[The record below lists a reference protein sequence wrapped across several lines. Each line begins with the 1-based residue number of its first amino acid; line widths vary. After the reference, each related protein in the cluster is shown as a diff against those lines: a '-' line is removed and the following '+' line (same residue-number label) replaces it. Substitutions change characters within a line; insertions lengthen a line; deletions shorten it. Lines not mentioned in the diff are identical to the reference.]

1 MSNPL
6 NVLIVED
13 SESDAAMVVRQLRK
27 SGYDVHDDRVETASE
42 MRAALEKQAWDV
54 VIADYRLPQF
64 DAPAALALLQ
74 GSGLDIPFIVVSGTV
89 GEDTAVATMK
99 AGAHDYLMKDRL
111 ARLPPAVE
119 REIREAQTR
128 RERKRAKEALG
139 RRAAQLALINE
150 VGSQIAAVL
159 ELEGVL
165 DRAAHLLQE
174 SFSYHHVAL
183 FTLDRE
189 QGVLVMRATAGDFA
203 HLFPP
208 DHRLKLGQGVVG
220 WVGQHGQ
227 TLLVNDVDA
236 EPRYL
241 NLYPG
246 VIATR
251 SELSVPIRVGGEVVG
266 VLDIQSPQ
274 TNAFDENDVKVK
286 ETLADQIAVAI
297 ENARLYEA
305 VQREL
310 AERGRA
316 EEALRRRNRELTLL
330 NHIIAASATSA
341 EPEAILEV
349 ACRELAQAFDVPHAT
364 ACTLNQEKTTAVVVA
379 EYASAVLRQS
389 SGQGSGQRRAEGWW
403 PSALNTTIPVG
414 DDPTLQYLLT
424 RKTPLVVTG
433 TQSDRGLAPLHEAM
447 NERGIASLLGLPLVI
462 KGEVVGSLY
471 LNDSEP
477 YPFSAEEVNL
487 AWSVADQVSGTLARS
502 QVDRERQRLEEQ
514 YHHAQKMEAVGQLT
528 AGIAHDFNNL
538 LTAIN
543 GFAELMQFELSPDD
557 PLQKSLSKILN
568 SGQHAADLIRQL
580 LAFSRKQIMEPQ
592 VLDLNGV
599 AADIDKMLRRI
610 IGEHIELKTSLA
622 PGLWPVEVDPTQVGQ
637 VIVNLAVNAQDAMPK
652 GGSLTIETANVVLDE
667 DYVADHLGV
676 EPGEYVLLSV
686 SDTGIGM
693 SQEVKAHIFE
703 PFFTT
708 KERGRGTGLGLST
721 AYGIVKQSGGH
732 IWVHSEEEVGTTFKI
747 YLPRAEGTAQPL
759 IRPEM
764 REPMPGGEETILLV
778 EDDAGVRDL
787 ARHVLQSQG
796 YTLLEA
802 ENGQEAL
809 HLVAR
814 HPGVVHLLLTDVVM
828 PGMSGRDLAEQL
840 AQAHPNLKTLFMS
853 GYADDM
859 VAHHGVLNPGT
870 PFLQKPFSLMALAR
884 KVRAVLDS

>member
-6 NVLIVED
+6 HVLIVED
-13 SESDAAMVVRQLRK
+13 SASDAAMVVRQLRK
-27 SGYDVHDDRVETASE
+27 AGYDVHDERVETADQ
-42 MRAALEKQAWDV
+42 MRAALDKQTWDV

-74 GSGLDIPFIVVSGTV
+74 GTGLDIPFIVVSGTV

-128 RERKRAKEALG
+128 RERKRAEEALG

-165 DRAAHLLQE
+165 DRAAHLVQE
-174 SFSYHHVAL
+174 GFGYHHVAL

-203 HLFPP
+203 HLFPS

-220 WVGQHGQ
+220 WAGQHGK
-227 TLLVNDVDA
+227 TLLANDVDA
-236 EPRYL
+236 EPRYV

-274 TNAFDENDVKVK
+274 ANAFDENDVMVK

-310 AERGRA
+310 AERRRV
-316 EEALRRRNRELTLL
+316 EEEIRRRNRELTLL
-330 NHIIAASATSA
+330 NHVIAASATSA

-364 ACTLNQEKTTAVVVA
+364 ACILNQEKTAAVVVA
-379 EYASAVLRQS
+379 EYSSA
-389 SGQGSGQRRAEGWW
+389 GPGQRRAEGW
-403 PSALNTTIPVG
+403 PSALNTTIFVG
-414 DDPTLQYLLT
+414 DNPTLQHLLT

-433 TQSDRGLAPLHEAM
+433 TQSDRDLASLHEAM
-447 NERGIASLLGLPLVI
+447 NERGVAPLLGLPLVI
-462 KGEVVGSLY
+462 KGEVVGSLN
-471 LNDSEP
+471 LDDSEP
-477 YPFSAEEVNL
+477 HPFPAEEVSL
-487 AWSVADQVSGTLARS
+487 AWSVADQVSGTLARA
-502 QVDRERQRLEEQ
+502 QADQERQRLEEQ
-514 YHHAQKMEAVGQLT
+514 YHQAQKMEAVGQLT

-543 GFAELMQFELSPDD
+543 GFAELTQFELSPDD
-557 PLQKSLSKILN
+557 PLQKSLSKILD
-568 SGQHAADLIRQL
+568 SGRRAADLVRQL
-580 LAFSRKQIMEPQ
+580 LAFSRKQILEPK
-592 VLDLNGV
+592 VLDLNQVV
-599 AADIDKMLRRI
+599 AETDMMLQRI

-622 PGLWPVEVDPTQVGQ
+622 PGLWPVEVDPTQIGQ

-667 DYVADHLGV
+667 DYVADHLGA

-693 SQEVKAHIFE
+693 SREVKAHIFE

-708 KERGRGTGLGLST
+708 KERGRGTGLGLAT
-721 AYGIVKQSGGH
+721 VYGIVKQSGGH
-732 IWVHSEEEVGTTFKI
+732 IWVYSEEEVGTTFKI
-747 YLPRAEGTAQPL
+747 YLPRAEGAARPL
-759 IRPEM
+759 TRPEM
-764 REPMPGGEETILLV
+764 REPLPGGEETILLV

-859 VAHHGVLNPGT
+859 IAHHGVLDPGT